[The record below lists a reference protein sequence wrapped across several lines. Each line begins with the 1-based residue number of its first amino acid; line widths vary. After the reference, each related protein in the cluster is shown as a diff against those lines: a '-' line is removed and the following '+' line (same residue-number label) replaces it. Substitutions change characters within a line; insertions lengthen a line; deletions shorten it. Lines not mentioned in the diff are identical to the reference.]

1 VRLRIN
7 CILLLLFLF
16 SACFSQSNSPL
27 LESIISGD
35 PVLKNIIDKKQTYR
49 PQIIY
54 TQIDRDKNNHPIF
67 KDHTY
72 LLDSTNYF
80 YCASLVKLPCS
91 ILALEKLNELN
102 IHGLDRQTYMFTDK
116 TMPCQVS
123 VDKDT
128 SSASGYPSI
137 EHYIKKMLLVSDNS
151 SYSRTFEFLNPKYIH
166 KKLAAY
172 GYPGI
177 RIVHRFDPIC
187 KPEVNHVM
195 NQIRFMDR
203 NLELVYKQEA
213 DPKYVSY
220 SPPPGDLVFGTDVY
234 NKKKKLVSEKKDF
247 TYSNYIPLS
256 NIHSILKRVL
266 FHNHL
271 AKKDQF
277 NISSSDWSFLVK
289 HIGMYPRE
297 AEYPR
302 YDPAKF
308 DDSYKKYFMYGN
320 KVKVIGSDTMRVFNM
335 IGYSYGFLVDC
346 AYIVNF
352 KTKTEFMLTAT
363 VYTNARNSFGS
374 GVYEYESIGIPFLKE
389 LSTAIYKLEAKRRKA
404 YEPDLSE
411 FDLYKTK
418 EDSGKITKIK
428 VNGSITV
435 NGNPHLGHIIVKSIN
450 KHFLYYPE
458 VASDKNGKFSLNL
471 LGGEEYEL
479 EFNVKDSPPQ
489 IIDIDTKKIVDKDS
503 INVYIDFM
511 SARLEKMIKTKQD
524 SLFLAML
531 KVYNKISLK
540 QFSEKYGT
548 RKLDELTFKVQIGA
562 YKFIENFNYNSVA
575 GMPIIIRETFDDY
588 ITRFTMGNYET
599 YNEAYELLGRLK
611 ETKAKDAFIIAVY
624 KGKRLYLNELIEKE
638 ILK

>member
-1 VRLRIN
+1 MSVRLSIF
-7 CILLLLFLF
+7 ILYLFGT
-16 SACFSQSNSPL
+16 CFSQGNSDL
-27 LESIISGD
+27 LEKIINDD
-35 PVLKNIIDKKQTYR
+35 PILKNIIDKKATYR

-54 TQIDRDKNNHPIF
+54 TQIDRDKNNDPIF

-102 IHGLDRQTYMFTDK
+102 IRGLNRQTYMFTDK
-116 TMPCQVS
+116 TMPCQTS

-128 SSASGYPSI
+128 SSKSGYPSI

-151 SYSRTFEFLNPKYIH
+151 SYSRTFEFLGPKYIH
-166 KKLAAY
+166 KKLEGY

-195 NQIRFMDR
+195 NQIRFMDK

-213 DPKYVSY
+213 DAKHITLP
-220 SPPPGDLVFGTDVY
+220 PPPGQMVFGVDVY
-234 NKKKKLVSEKKDF
+234 NKKKKLISEKKDF

-256 NIHSILKRVL
+256 NIHSILKRLL

-271 AKKDQF
+271 PEKQRF
-277 NISSSDWSFLVK
+277 NITKGDWAFLVK

-297 AEYPR
+297 ADYPR
-302 YDPAKF
+302 YDPEKF
-308 DDSYKKYFMYGN
+308 NDAFKKYFMYGS
-320 KVKVIGSDTMRVFNM
+320 KLKRIDSDSMRVFNM
-335 IGYSYGFLVDC
+335 IGYSYGFLVDV

-352 KTKTEFMLTAT
+352 NTKTEFMLSS
-363 VYTNARNSFGS
+363 VLYTNSRNSFGS
-374 GVYEYESIGIPFLKE
+374 GAYEYESVGVPFLKE
-389 LSTAIYKLEAKRRKA
+389 LSTEIYKYESKRRKT
-404 YEPDLSE
+404 YEPDLTE
-411 FDLYKTK
+411 FDLYKTAS
-418 EDSGKITKIK
+418 DSGKITK
-428 VNGSITV
+428 VTVHGNITV
-435 NGNPHLGHIIVKSIN
+435 NGVPSSGNIVVKSIN

-458 VASDKNGKFSLNL
+458 IGTDKEGKFTLNL

-479 EFNVKDSPPQ
+479 EFSVKNSPPQ
-489 IIDIDTKKIVDKDS
+489 IIDIDTKKNKDLDS
-503 INVYIDFM
+503 INVYVDFM

-531 KVYNKISLK
+531 KIYNKISLK

-548 RKLDELTFKVQIGA
+548 KKLEGLHFKVQIGA
-562 YKFIENFNYNSVA
+562 FKFIENFNYSSVA
-575 GMPIIIRETFDDY
+575 GMPIIIREAFDDG
-588 ITRFTMGNYET
+588 ITRFTMGNYES
-599 YNEAYELLGRLK
+599 YNEAYELLGQLK

-624 KGKRLYLNELIEKE
+624 KGKRMYLNELITSGLLE
-638 ILK
+638 

>member
-1 VRLRIN
+1 MSLRSNIFF
-7 CILLLLFLF
+7 LLAVNVCFAQNNSDLLASVI
-16 SACFSQSNSPL
+16 SA
-27 LESIISGD
+27 D
-35 PVLKNIIDKKQTYR
+35 PILKNIIDKKETYK

-54 TQIDRDKNNHPIF
+54 TQIDRDKNNDPIF
-67 KDHTY
+67 TDHTY

-102 IHGLDRQTYMFTDK
+102 IKGLNKQTYMFTDR
-116 TMPCQVS
+116 TVACS
-123 VDKDT
+123 AFVDKDT

-137 EHYIKKMLLVSDNS
+137 EHYIKKMVLISDNS

-166 KKLAAY
+166 KKLSGY
-172 GYPGI
+172 GYPNI

-187 KPEVNHVM
+187 KPEVNHIM
-195 NQIRFMDR
+195 NQVRFMDR

-213 DPKYVSY
+213 DPKFVSY
-220 SPPPGDLVFGTDVY
+220 SPPPGNLAFGVDVY

-256 NIHSILKRVL
+256 NIHSILKRLL

-271 AKKDQF
+271 PEKNRF
-277 NISSSDWSFLVK
+277 NITKSDWEFLVK

-297 AEYPR
+297 AGYPR
-302 YDPAKF
+302 YDPTKF
-308 DDSYKKYFMYGN
+308 DDSFKKYFMYGN
-320 KVKVIGSDTMRVFNM
+320 KVKVIDSDSMRVFNM

-346 AYIVNF
+346 AYIVNY
-352 KTKTEFMLTAT
+352 KTETEFMLSSV

-374 GVYEYESIGIPFLKE
+374 GSYEYESVGIPFLKE
-389 LSTAIYKLEAKRRKA
+389 LSTEIYKLESKRRKS

-411 FDLYKTK
+411 FDLYKSKSDT
-418 EDSGKITKIK
+418 GKVIRITVIG
-428 VNGSITV
+428 NITV
-435 NGNPHLGHIIVKSIN
+435 NGNPSTGNIIVKSVN

-458 VASDKNGKFSLNL
+458 IASDKIGKFTLNL
-471 LGGEEYEL
+471 LAGEQYEL
-479 EFNVKDSPPQ
+479 EFNVPDSPPQ
-489 IIDIDTKKIVDKDS
+489 IIDIDTKKNKDNDTM
-503 INVYIDFM
+503 NVYVDFM

-531 KVYNKISLK
+531 KAYNKVSLR

-548 RKLDELTFKVQIGA
+548 QKLEGLTFKVQIGA
-562 YKFIENFNYNSVA
+562 YKFIENFNYTSVV

-588 ITRFTMGNYET
+588 ITRFTMGNYAT

-611 ETKAKDAFIIAVY
+611 ETKAKDAFILAVY
-624 KGKRLYLNELIEKE
+624 NGKRLYLNELIESGL
-638 ILK
+638 LK

>member
-1 VRLRIN
+1 MRIKLSVF
-7 CILLLLFLF
+7 IFFLF
-16 SACFSQSNSPL
+16 YTCFSQSNSAL
-27 LESIISGD
+27 LESIINAD
-35 PVLKNIIDKKQTYR
+35 PVLKNIIDKKDIYR

-54 TQIDRDKNNHPIF
+54 TQIDRNKNNDPIF

-72 LLDSTNYF
+72 LLDSTKYF

-102 IHGLDRQTYMFTDK
+102 IHGLNRQTYMFTDK
-116 TMPCQVS
+116 TMPCQTS
-123 VDKDT
+123 ADKDT
-128 SSASGYPSI
+128 SSQSGYPSL

-151 SYSRTFEFLNPKYIH
+151 GYSRTFEFLNPKYIH

-187 KPEVNHVM
+187 KPEVNHIM

-213 DPKYVSY
+213 DPKFVTIT
-220 SPPPGDLVFGTDVY
+220 PPNGDYTFGVDVR
-234 NKKKKLVSEKKDF
+234 NKKGKLVSEKKDF
-247 TYSNYIPLS
+247 TYSNFIPLS
-256 NIHSILKRVL
+256 NIHSILKRLL

-271 AKKDQF
+271 SEKNQF
-277 NISSSDWSFLVK
+277 NITKGDWAFLVK

-297 AEYPR
+297 AGYPR

-308 DDSYKKYFMYGN
+308 DDSFKKYFMYGN
-320 KVKVIGSDTMRVFNM
+320 KVKVINSDSMRVFNM
-335 IGYSYGFLVDC
+335 IGYSYGFLIDC

-374 GVYEYESIGIPFLKE
+374 GSYEYESIGIPFLKE
-389 LSTAIYKLEAKRRKA
+389 LSTEIYKMESKRRKA
-404 YEPDLSE
+404 YEPNLSE
-411 FDLYKTK
+411 FDFYKTAA
-418 EDSGKITKIK
+418 DSGKITKVK
-428 VNGSITV
+428 VNGHITV
-435 NGNPHLGHIIVKSIN
+435 NGNPSLGNIIVKSIN

-458 VASDKNGKFSLNL
+458 IASDNNGKFTLNL

-479 EFNVKDSPPQ
+479 EFVVKDSPPQ
-489 IIDIDTKKIVDKDS
+489 IIDIDTKKNKDNDS
-503 INVYIDFM
+503 INVYVDFM
-511 SARLEKMIKTKQD
+511 SARLEKMVKTKQD

-531 KVYNKISLK
+531 KVYNKVSLK
-540 QFSEKYGT
+540 QFSDKYGT
-548 RKLDELTFKVQIGA
+548 KKVEGLTFKVQIGA

-599 YNEAYELLGRLK
+599 YNQAYELLGRLK
-611 ETKAKDAFIIAVY
+611 ETKAKDAFIIAIH
-624 KGKRLYLNELIEKE
+624 KGKRMYLNEL
-638 ILK
+638 LTSGLFD